1 MAVQGAQRRQCR
13 EGGMTE
19 LAGRGGDT
27 TNVVPESLALSDFDR
42 KTVFEL
48 AWHRLILTCLKTVGI
63 ARGKWVD
70 PSCTQIVFVVTHTET
85 AADISFAV
93 PLKDPMQSAVIV
105 YVATESSPEWRLL
118 RFDTNEA
125 DYEILCSLWRLLIN
139 SHLPFDHRWDTA
151 LGDTWLRDVETTEI
165 SDAMFDEMHGCLHL
179 VPLSEEDEAAA
190 ALTHAISDPLA
201 PLPTP

>member
-1 MAVQGAQRRQCR
+1 
-13 EGGMTE
+13 MTE
-19 LAGRGGDT
+19 LAGEGGDT
-27 TNVVPESLALSDFDR
+27 EKVAPEPLALSDFDR
-42 KTVFEL
+42 KAVFET

-63 ARGKWVD
+63 ARGNWVD
-70 PSCTQIVFVVTHTET
+70 PRCTQFVCVVTHTET

-93 PLKDPMQSAVIV
+93 PLENPMQSEVVA

-118 RFDTNEA
+118 HFATNEA

-139 SHLPFDHRWDTA
+139 SHLPFDHGWDTA

-165 SDAMFDEMHGCLHL
+165 SPAMFDAMHGCLHI

-190 ALTHAISDPLA
+190 ASGTSDPLA
-201 PLPTP
+201 ALEPTQ